1 MGVKRLKRKLKKSG
15 SRRLWLWIPLGILAA
30 GLVTVAVLNGVVVS
44 VGGQQLVS
52 AEAAAQDS
60 RECIVVFG
68 AGVREDGTL
77 SDMLA
82 DRMDTGIALYHAG
95 AGKKL
100 LLSGDHGSTEYNE
113 VGAMRDYAVAAGV
126 PETDIFLDHAGF
138 STYETLRRAQ
148 DIFGVSSAV
157 LVTQEYHLY
166 RALYIADALE
176 LDAVGVG
183 ADRHTYWGQW
193 YREVREI
200 AARNKDFFTCLFW
213 PEPTYW
219 GESIA
224 ISGDGRVSWD
234 DAEAI

>member
-1 MGVKRLKRKLKKSG
+1 MTEVKRTLKKRNAR
-15 SRRLWLWIPLGILAA
+15 RRLWLWIPLGVLTAALAVVLIL
-30 GLVTVAVLNGVVVS
+30 NSVVVS
-44 VGGQQLVS
+44 GGKRLLVTHDTA
-52 AEAAAQDS
+52 AENS

-82 DRMDTGIALYHAG
+82 DRMDTGIALYKAG

-100 LLSGDHGSTEYNE
+100 LLSGDHGRVDYNE

-166 RALYIADALE
+166 RALYIADQLE
-176 LDAVGVG
+176 LDTVGVS

-193 YREVREI
+193 YRDLREI
-200 AARNKDFFTCLFW
+200 AARNKDFFTCLFR
-213 PEPTYW
+213 PDPTYL

-234 DAEAI
+234 DAEAV